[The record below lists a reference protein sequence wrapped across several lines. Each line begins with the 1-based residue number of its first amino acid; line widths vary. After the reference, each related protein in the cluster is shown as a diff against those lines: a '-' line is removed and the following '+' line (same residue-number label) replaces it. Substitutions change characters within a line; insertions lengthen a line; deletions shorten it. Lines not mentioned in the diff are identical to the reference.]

1 VYLLVVSRLPN
12 HIYYAHIASMDD
24 ERLYRNVRN
33 VILYSTL
40 ELLSFLI
47 LQHFIKKRLQLSAS
61 LQLAFVLESQWEMV
75 QSKLVL
81 WVVYIVQAS
90 LVHFGTLK
98 VSVHFL
104 SPQRLTRTA
113 HCVGGM
119 RVTTGVDYTFQFE
132 WLRAKTQSN

>member
-1 VYLLVVSRLPN
+1 MSHLPN
-12 HIYYAHIASMDD
+12 HIYYPQLTGMDQ
-24 ERLYRNVRN
+24 RMVFQHVQNVM
-33 VILYSTL
+33 LYSAL

-90 LVHFGTLK
+90 LVHFGTQALRD
-98 VSVHFL
+98 VRESRLSVL
-104 SPQRLTRTA
+104 LTI
-113 HCVGGM
+113 VFYGFD
-119 RVTTGVDYTFQFE
+119 GV
-132 WLRAKTQSN
+132 W